1 MTTINL
7 GWALSRRRFIQAG
20 AAGLVLSSGL
30 PRMAFGQATGKIT
43 VWGWSNVWEPALAT
57 YKAANP
63 DVTVNFVQS
72 QGPDHYLKVRNA
84 LRAGSGIPDVI
95 QADYWAV
102 PSLGIVGGLADLHQ
116 YGLGDLEGNF
126 IPWTWQQVL
135 LSGQLLALPWDIGP
149 IDMLYRD
156 DVFTEFGLTVPTT
169 WAEYAEQGAKLREQA
184 QDRYFGAFIT
194 NQAAW
199 ITGLLW
205 QAGARHYQV
214 DGTNLTISVNDE
226 PTKKVLGF
234 WQDLID
240 RDIVEAVPAST
251 PEWHTAVDLGRYA
264 TYPSAAW
271 ASSGMTRR
279 AKEGMGKWRAAAIPQ
294 WDAAAPASAN
304 IGGSIMAVPAGSPNP
319 QGGADFLRFMMTAP
333 EILDTYVENNLMPSV
348 ASVLDTP
355 EYVDAGVELF
365 GGQKAR
371 PIFKQSSA
379 IVDPSFQW
387 SPFQDYADQILMEEL
402 STAAAGQG
410 TLVEAIDRVQEQI
423 VAFARDQGFTVT
435 T

>member
-1 MTTINL
+1 MTTPTSS
-7 GWALSRRRFIQAG
+7 AFSRRRFIQAG
-20 AAGLVLSSGL
+20 AGSVLLSAVMPQL
-30 PRMAFGQATGKIT
+30 AFGQASGEIT
-43 VWGWSNVWEPALAT
+43 VWGWSNVWEPALAA

-63 DVTVNFVQS
+63 GVSVNFVQS

-102 PSLGIVGGLADLHQ
+102 PSLGIVGGLADLDQ

-126 IPWTWQQVL
+126 IPWTWQQAS

-149 IDMLYRD
+149 IDLLYRD
-156 DVFTEFGLTVPTT
+156 DVFTEFSLTVPTT
-169 WAEYAEQGAKLREQA
+169 WAEFAEQGAKLREQT

-205 QAGARHYQV
+205 QAGARHYAV
-214 DGTNLTISVNDE
+214 DGTNIKVTINDE
-226 PTKKVLGF
+226 PTKKVLAF

-240 RDIVEAVPAST
+240 RQIVEAVPAST
-251 PEWHTAVDLGRYA
+251 PEWHAAVDAGRYA

-294 WDAAAPASAN
+294 WDAATPASAN

-319 QGGADFLRFMMTAP
+319 QGGADFLRFMMTDP
-333 EILDTYVENNLMPSV
+333 TMLQTYVDNNLMPSV
-348 ASVLDTP
+348 AAVLDTP
-355 EYVDAGVELF
+355 EYTDAGVELF
-365 GGQKAR
+365 DGQKAR
-371 PIFKQSSA
+371 PIFKESSA
-379 IVDPSFQW
+379 LVDPSFQW
-387 SPFQDYADQILMEEL
+387 SPFQDYADQILTEEL
-402 STAAAGQG
+402 AKGAAGQG

-423 VAFARDQGFTVT
+423 VAFASEQGFTIT
-435 T
+435 S

>member
-1 MTTINL
+1 MTKINL
-7 GWALSRRRFIQAG
+7 GGSLSRRRFIQAG
-20 AAGLVLSSGL
+20 AAGMVLASGL
-30 PRMAFGQATGKIT
+30 PRMAFGQATGEIT
-43 VWGWSNVWEPALAT
+43 VWGWSNVWEPALEA
-57 YKAANP
+57 YRAANP
-63 DVTVNFVQS
+63 GLTINFVQS
-72 QGPDHYLKVRNA
+72 QGPDHYLKIRNA

-102 PSLGIVGGLADLHQ
+102 PSLGIVDGLADLSE
-116 YGLGDLEGNF
+116 YGLSDLEDTF
-126 IPWTWQQVL
+126 IPWTWQQAS
-135 LSGQLLALPWDIGP
+135 LSGKLLALPWDIGP
-149 IDMLYRD
+149 IDLLYRD
-156 DVFTEFGLTVPTT
+156 DVFTEFDLAVPTT
-169 WAEYAEQGAKLREQA
+169 WAEYAEQGAKLREQT

-214 DGTNLTISVNDE
+214 DGSALKISVNDE
-226 PTKKVLGF
+226 PTKKVLAY

-240 RDIVEAVPAST
+240 REIVEAVPAST
-251 PEWHTAVDLGRYA
+251 PEWHAAIDSGRYA

-279 AKEGMGKWRAAAIPQ
+279 ANEGMGKWRAAAIPQ
-294 WDAAAPASAN
+294 WDGAAPASAN

-319 QGGADFLRFMMTAP
+319 QGAADFLRFMMTDP
-333 EILDTYVENNLMPSV
+333 TMLDTYVENNLMPSV

-355 EYVDAGVELF
+355 EYMDAGVELF
-365 GGQKAR
+365 DGQKAR
-371 PIFKQSSA
+371 PIFKDSSA
-379 IVDPSFQW
+379 MVDPSFQW

-410 TLVEAIDRVQEQI
+410 SLVEAIDRVQEQI
-423 VAFARDQGFTVT
+423 VAFASEQGFTVST
-435 T
+435 